1 MSFIN
6 YHATLVLRDF
16 ERRVWIRHRAT
27 WIERSVSDIKV
38 SGSSLY
44 LGVHRERTFSR
55 SFFLHSCISVMSKLY
70 GLFPFSA
77 LGGWQYAKRSCT
89 VNCIVCLAS
98 ICSVQVDLFVYA
110 MYMDACMFL
119 SYMLVLGVELS
130 FYGRNLEG

>member
-1 MSFIN
+1 MKGRL
-6 YHATLVLRDF
+6 A
-16 ERRVWIRHRAT
+16 
-27 WIERSVSDIKV
+27 
-38 SGSSLY
+38 GP
-44 LGVHRERTFSR
+44 
-55 SFFLHSCISVMSKLY
+55 SFFTAASVLCQNYMVF
-70 GLFPFSA
+70 FPFSA

-98 ICSVQVDLFVYA
+98 ICSVKVDLFVYA